1 MWKNILLKGEFLT
14 KTIYAHTLYLN
25 RIKLYMHI
33 GGWMKLIIKTE
44 NQKSIYLYTGK
55 TDKNKNI
62 T

>member
-1 MWKNILLKGEFLT
+1 MQ
-14 KTIYAHTLYLN
+14 
-25 RIKLYMHI
+25 I